1 MTGAALP
8 PPALTLSGV
17 AQAFL
22 GRDVISRISLEVA
35 AGEVLALVGP
45 SGCGKSTLVHVAA
58 GLVEPREGRIARGYA
73 RHGMVFQDPRL
84 MPWAT
89 ARDNIAFAAR
99 LAGLSRPA
107 ARAAAGE
114 AAARTHLAPADL
126 GKYPAELSGGMRQRV
141 AIARALVAAP
151 DFVYFDE
158 PFTALDVAL
167 RRRMQDLV
175 IAAAAASRFAAFFVT
190 HDLAEAARIAHRVA
204 VMHPAGRG
212 IEGVRPIP
220 GRSGARDEAEVFAL
234 TRAWQAEDPLFRHV
248 HEVNERRIA

>member
-126 GKYPAELSGGMRQRV
+126 GKYPVELSGGMRQRV

-167 RRRMQDLV
+167 WRRMQDLV
-175 IAAAAASRFAAFFVT
+175 IAAAAASRFTALFVT
-190 HDLAEAARIAHRVA
+190 HDLAEAARIAHRIA

-212 IEGVRPIP
+212 IEGVRAIP
-220 GRSGARDEAEVFAL
+220 GRPGDRDEAGVFAL

-248 HEVNERRIA
+248 HEVDERWIA